1 MIAYCDY
8 ISHLISTHIKAHDS
22 QGLLWQVSRPNYDLD
37 SSGALSSTT
46 KTLDI
51 TDINGKRYRVTVEE
65 VEESRVVEELVD
77 GTNEALKALTI
88 WKV

>member
-8 ISHLISTHIKAHDS
+8 ISHLISTYIKAHDS

-65 VEESRVVEELVD
+65 IRQPVEELVD
-77 GTNEALKALTI
+77 GTSEALKAITI
-88 WKV
+88 RGD

>member
-8 ISHLISTHIKAHDS
+8 ISHLISTNIKAHDS
-22 QGLLWQVSRPNYDLD
+22 QGLLWQVGRPNYDLD

-46 KTLDI
+46 KTLGI

-65 VEESRVVEELVD
+65 IRQPVEELVD
-77 GTNEALKALTI
+77 GTSEALKAITI
-88 WKV
+88 RGD